1 MNTLETQ
8 SARDLFASDY
18 LLIADNDYV
27 AYTMLSKI
35 APRVGVVELSEVMRS
50 HYEELC
56 GRIFD
61 LMAEKGAPFSD
72 FEKGLIMQLL
82 GGWGSDAFDTIA
94 RELKARLDEI

>member
-1 MNTLETQ
+1 MQTETQ

-27 AYTMLSKI
+27 AYKMLSGLT
-35 APRVGVVELSEVMRS
+35 PRLGVVQLSEVMRS

-61 LMAEKGAPFSD
+61 LMEKKGAPFSD
-72 FEKGLIMQLL
+72 FEKGLMMQLL

-94 RELKARLDEI
+94 RELKSRGLEL